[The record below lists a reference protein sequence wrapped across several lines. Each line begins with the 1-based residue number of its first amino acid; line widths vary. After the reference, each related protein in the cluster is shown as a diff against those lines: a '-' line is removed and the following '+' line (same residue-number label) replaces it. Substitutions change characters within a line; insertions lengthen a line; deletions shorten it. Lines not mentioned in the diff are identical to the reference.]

1 MKKLIL
7 GLFVLGFAIQSFAQ
21 VTTVQLPEVEIV
33 AVNYKYLYDVNNL
46 TADSDVKML
55 EKKVATF
62 DLKSS
67 EFYNDEYDNYTVTFY
82 IPDGT
87 ILASYDKEGTIIR
100 TAEKFKNIDLP
111 EVVLNTVLQ
120 QFPGW
125 LIAKDAYLVTYH
137 KDAGGKKMYKL
148 LLEKGKKRKRIKT
161 DEYGNL
167 K

>member
-21 VTTVQLPEVEIV
+21 VTTVQLPEVEIL

-46 TADSDVKML
+46 TVDSEVKML
-55 EKKVATF
+55 QKKVATF

-67 EFYNDEYDNYTVTFY
+67 DFYNDEYDNYTVSFY

-87 ILASYDKEGTIIR
+87 ILAAYNKEGTIIR
-100 TAEKFKNIDLP
+100 TAEKFKNVDLP
-111 EVVLNTVLQ
+111 EVVINTVLEHY
-120 QFPGW
+120 PGW
-125 LIAKDAYLVTYH
+125 NISKDTYLVSYH
-137 KDAGGKKMYKL
+137 KAFGGTKTYKI
-148 LLEKGKKRKRIKT
+148 LLERGKERKRIKT